1 MDKKDICIL
10 LGAGALIT
18 GVYGTYKQYKQEKR
32 LCKLNKKLARLGTCH
47 NNFVEVQKTINDLST
62 ENMTDMCD
70 RVDCL
75 EDTSIAN
82 YNQILELKE
91 QANKGDTCK
100 CMNDSSAEKYIKD
113 YYDDLEGQED

>member
-1 MDKKDICIL
+1 MDKKDVCIL

-18 GVYGTYKQYKQEKR
+18 GAYSTYKQYKQEQK

-47 NNFVEVQKTINDLST
+47 NNFVEVQETINSLSS

-75 EDTSIAN
+75 EDSSIAN

-100 CMNDSSAEKYIKD
+100 CMNDSRAEKYIKECD
-113 YYDDLEGQED
+113 DDLEGQED